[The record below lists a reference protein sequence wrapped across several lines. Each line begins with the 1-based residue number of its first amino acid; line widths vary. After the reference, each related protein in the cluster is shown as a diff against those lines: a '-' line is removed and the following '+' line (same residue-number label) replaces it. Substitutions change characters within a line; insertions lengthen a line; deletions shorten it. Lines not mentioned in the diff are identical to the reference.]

1 MLQSDLLDMQFSE
14 IVAYT
19 SRYFSCAIAI
29 VLLKPLCST
38 ATSQLQHSTAYLE
51 KWRLFSKV
59 LVKFALWKSQ
69 HFLEFTIFLPD
80 VPLKSFVETNEA
92 ILVNK
97 EDYGF
102 QNLIVSCLPSDIIK
116 VLQEHLDVI

>member
-19 SRYFSCAIAI
+19 SWYFSCAIAI

-97 EDYGF
+97 ED
-102 QNLIVSCLPSDIIK
+102 
-116 VLQEHLDVI
+116 